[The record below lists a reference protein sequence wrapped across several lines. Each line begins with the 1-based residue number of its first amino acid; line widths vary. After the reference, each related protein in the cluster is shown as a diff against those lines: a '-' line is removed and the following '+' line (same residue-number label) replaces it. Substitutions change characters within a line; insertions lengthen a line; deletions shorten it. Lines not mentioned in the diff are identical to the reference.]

1 MQINVEVHNYME
13 TLVGQCLASE
23 YYTSHYDHEQL
34 ADLACLSLSQIRPV
48 YIRYDVDFLSAI
60 SESRL
65 VQLKTYAKDA
75 VEAAERM
82 IQNDRRKNRDKTGE
96 IPVVISSAHYNDALE
111 LEWYERPIRG
121 HHEEKK

>member
-13 TLVGQCLASE
+13 TLVGQFLAADK
-23 YYTSHYDHEQL
+23 YTDQYSHEQL

-60 SESRL
+60 SETRL
-65 VQLKTYAKDA
+65 IQLKKYAKDA
-75 VEAAERM
+75 VEAAELM
-82 IQNDRRKNRDKTGE
+82 IKNDRRKNRDKTGE
-96 IPVVISSAHYNDALE
+96 IPVVISSARFDEALE

-121 HHEEKK
+121 HHEEK